1 MNQEVLIIVACVLI
15 IICILIYVRMQL
27 RKNKVEKYSFFY
39 NKIVFLNDNFELK
52 YFIKQL
58 EFHKKYKSKAAVQKA
73 SLSDAAI
80 QYVSENLTYI
90 ENLIEEYK
98 KSEKQYENYK
108 KALKKILETEF
119 DYSRIKFNKMLFS
132 SPENFIELEA
142 KMIKNIIFDN
152 RNQLSL
158 YVYADYTSP
167 KGKNY
172 WCKEFTYSFS
182 SILNFIETVKQH
194 EEYMKSAK
202 YQRSILSDSLRY
214 DVLKR
219 DKFTCQ
225 LCGASSKKDGVKLEV
240 DHIFPVSKGGK
251 TEMKNLQTLCERC
264 NRGKSD
270 KY

>member
-1 MNQEVLIIVACVLI
+1 MKQEVLIIITCILA
-15 IICILIYVRMQL
+15 IICIFIYVRMEL
-27 RKNKVEKYSFFY
+27 RKNKVKNQSFFY
-39 NKIVFLNDNFELK
+39 KKIVFLNDNFELD
-52 YFIKQL
+52 YFIKQI

-73 SLSDAAI
+73 SLEDAAI
-80 QYVSENLTYI
+80 QYISENLVYV
-90 ENLIEEYK
+90 EKLIEEYK

-119 DYSRIKFNKMLFS
+119 DYSRIKVNKILFS
-132 SPENFIELEA
+132 SLENFINLET
-142 KMIKNIIFDN
+142 KMIKKIIFDN
-152 RNQLSL
+152 KNLLSL
-158 YVYADYTSP
+158 YVYVDYTSP
-167 KGKNY
+167 KGRNY
-172 WCKEFTYSFS
+172 WCKDFTYSVS
-182 SILNFIETVKQH
+182 NILDYIKTVKHH

-219 DKFTCQ
+219 DNFTCQ
-225 LCGASSKKDGVKLEV
+225 ICGASSKKDGVKLEV